1 MSMLNDIIV
10 AMNELG
16 GHCYYK
22 DLYEAIKKNN
32 PNCLDNYANEKNWKA
47 SIRAVIE
54 RNSMDSQVF
63 QNENLF
69 YSVDGIGKGHWGLVN
84 PNLDTEHMDYT
95 QNDESF
101 TEGKLVLKKHL
112 LRERNHF
119 VKINAIKK
127 FKDLNEGKLYC
138 EICGFDFYSIYGE
151 LGKDFIEA
159 HHTKP
164 ISEMKENEKTNI
176 NDIVLLCSNCHSMI
190 HRKRPWL
197 KKEEIRQIIKNN
209 L

>member
-1 MSMLNDIIV
+1 
-10 AMNELG
+10 
-16 GHCYYK
+16 
-22 DLYEAIKKNN
+22 
-32 PNCLDNYANEKNWKA
+32 
-47 SIRAVIE
+47 
-54 RNSMDSQVF
+54 MDSQVF

-159 HHTKP
+159 HHAKP

-197 KKEEIRQIIKNN
+197 KKEEIRLIIKK
-209 L
+209 

>member
-1 MSMLNDIIV
+1 MSMLDEIII

-22 DLYEAIKKNN
+22 DLYSTIKKNN
-32 PNCLDNYANEKNWKA
+32 PSFLDNYANEKNWKA

-54 RNSMDSQVF
+54 RNSMDSKVF
-63 QNENLF
+63 QHENLF

-84 PNLDTEHMDYT
+84 PNLDFEHMDYT

-119 VKINAIKK
+119 VKINAIKN
-127 FKDLNEGKLYC
+127 FKSLNDGKLYC
-138 EICGFDFYSIYGE
+138 EVCGFDFYSTYGE

-164 ISEMKENEKTNI
+164 ISEMQENEKTNI

-197 KKEEIRQIIKNN
+197 KKEEICQIIKNN
-209 L
+209 

>member
-1 MSMLNDIIV
+1 MPMLDDIIN

-22 DLYEAIKKNN
+22 DLYETIKKNN
-32 PNCLDNYANEKNWKA
+32 PNCLINYANEKNWRA
-47 SIRAVIE
+47 SVRAAIE
-54 RNSMDSQVF
+54 RCSKDSQIF
-63 QNENLF
+63 QQKHLF
-69 YSVDGIGKGHWGLVN
+69 YSVEGIGKGHWGLVN
-84 PNLDTEHMDYT
+84 PNLDSEHMDYT

-101 TEGKLVLKKHL
+101 TEGKKVLKKHL

-127 FKDLNEGKLYC
+127 FKDLHGGNLYC
-138 EICGFDFYSIYGE
+138 QICGFNFYSVYGE
-151 LGKDFIEA
+151 VGKDFIEA
-159 HHTKP
+159 HHSKP
-164 ISEMKENEKTNI
+164 VSEMRENEKTNI

-197 KKEEIRQIIKNN
+197 KKDEIKK
-209 L
+209 LLKK